1 MKSLNPSLASAAL
14 ISKTYVLGSIQDL
27 RRDAGALQVGM
38 NQLVA
43 AFGRGEQN
51 PAEREDLTKSMS
63 RIKVQAEGAAGLIN
77 YAEQIADQLQRLG
90 G

>member
-1 MKSLNPSLASAAL
+1 
-14 ISKTYVLGSIQDL
+14 
-27 RRDAGALQVGM
+27 
-38 NQLVA
+38 
-43 AFGRGEQN
+43 
-51 PAEREDLTKSMS
+51 MS